1 MKSKCTKA
9 LAATLSVMMVLFT
22 ALSFPALNVKA
33 FDNSVKQGVVAIV
46 FYLKNAGI
54 YITDGTNIEEIK
66 HVGDTE
72 FSGGSGFFIG
82 EKEDSPSYI
91 VTNCHVIDSYVK
103 ANEGETFVWDT
114 GQKYQDTYPI
124 IVGAPS
130 CELRVYYA
138 ADDYDIAYVDSYGDV
153 NKVDLAVL
161 KLKNPTT
168 KRHAL
173 KLQKPAESMVGE
185 TIYTIGFPGNADN
198 QFTGASKY
206 GIEDATVH
214 KGVINRF
221 GTNEGKGV
229 ERIAIDA
236 TVQHGNSGGPLVNEA
251 GNVLGVNTNVESK
264 SPYEGQVEADY
275 YAISSNELITFLNK
289 NNIPYMDAS
298 NQVNV
303 GLIVLIACI
312 VGGVLLLGGG
322 AVVVLLMLKKK
333 KAAPTSQS
341 ASAPVPE
348 SYRPSVDS
356 FNATPSAVDKPVN
369 AGAGIS
375 DYGATAAPVTTTA
388 KAIIRSASAQHNGQ
402 TYPVG
407 KAPVTVGR
415 NAAECVIVYQPGTPG
430 VSGKHCT
437 ISFDSSTEEFTITDL
452 GSTFGTYLSNGEKLT
467 ANMSATLKSG
477 DSIFVG
483 DKSNELKL
491 ELES

>member
-333 KAAPTSQS
+333 KAAPNCF
-341 ASAPVPE
+341 V
-348 SYRPSVDS
+348 
-356 FNATPSAVDKPVN
+356 
-369 AGAGIS
+369 
-375 DYGATAAPVTTTA
+375 TAF
-388 KAIIRSASAQHNGQ
+388 
-402 TYPVG
+402 
-407 KAPVTVGR
+407 
-415 NAAECVIVYQPGTPG
+415 
-430 VSGKHCT
+430 KHCCFVLKENK
-437 ISFDSSTEEFTITDL
+437 SL
-452 GSTFGTYLSNGEKLT
+452 RLSPLSCGQKCI
-467 ANMSATLKSG
+467 MP
-477 DSIFVG
+477 
-483 DKSNELKL
+483 
-491 ELES
+491 